1 MVSPLPLLEDH
12 MRVRAIK
19 KCFFD
24 LTRRRAGEEFMV
36 PEGTEL
42 PDFIESIEPPP
53 KPPKKRK
60 AKAEAQKKPLPPTK

>member
-1 MVSPLPLLEDH
+1 
-12 MRVRAIK
+12 
-19 KCFFD
+19 
-24 LTRRRAGEEFMV
+24 MV